1 VVSVLVKVLFSPGWL
16 MMLVMTE
23 PGSVAYSVSV
33 CLPPGAVK
41 VEPGRVVV
49 RYSVNVVRSPGA
61 VCKTVGPGTVRVM
74 TEVRTTEWLYPGA
87 VWKLVK
93 VAPGKLCVN
102 VIVAGCLDGPCGVQ
116 DGETKLVYVSPG
128 RVRVSVSTEGAET
141 GPIGTEH
148 VAVVR
153 V

>member
-1 VVSVLVKVLFSPGWL
+1 
-16 MMLVMTE
+16 MMLVTIE

-49 RYSVNVVRSPGA
+49 RYSVSVVWSPGA
-61 VCKTVGPGTVRVM
+61 VCKTVGPGIVRVM

-93 VAPGKLCVN
+93 VAPGKVCVN
-102 VIVAGCLDGPCGVQ
+102 VIDDV
-116 DGETKLVYVSPG
+116 TKLVCVSPG
-128 RVRVSVSTEGAET
+128 RVRVRVSVDGAET
-141 GPIGTEH
+141 GPMGIEH
-148 VAVVR
+148 VAVIR